1 MTLFFWKSYIGHQTA
16 AAVYPNVS
24 RHLYQAV
31 SQSVNPKKKEEEK
44 KEKRK
49 QTCLAVPH
57 YSNLFV
63 HVLGQNSLFYV
74 AEKFS
79 KCSMVTKYLALICH
93 RYYHD
98 RRYHRLII
106 LSYKILIKLP
116 IYIFYFYFIL
126 QGAYCKRDTLL
137 NVT

>member
-16 AAVYPNVS
+16 AAVYPNIS
-24 RHLYQAV
+24 RHLYLAV
-31 SQSVNPKKKEEEK
+31 SQSVNQKKKRR
-44 KEKRK
+44 KERK
-49 QTCLAVPH
+49 TKT
-57 YSNLFV
+57 NLFSCPSLFQPI

-98 RRYHRLII
+98 R
-106 LSYKILIKLP
+106 
-116 IYIFYFYFIL
+116 
-126 QGAYCKRDTLL
+126 G
-137 NVT
+137 